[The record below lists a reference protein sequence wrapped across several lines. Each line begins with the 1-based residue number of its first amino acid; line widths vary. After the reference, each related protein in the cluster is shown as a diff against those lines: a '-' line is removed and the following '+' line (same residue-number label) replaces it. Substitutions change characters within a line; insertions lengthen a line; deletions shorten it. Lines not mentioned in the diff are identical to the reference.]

1 MIFCNRYEFNE
12 CFIFLKCPFMKFY
25 WGFLWRSRSIFLIGN
40 YKAKVR
46 GAMSVP
52 AQLDNNK
59 ETHGFLPGLWAC
71 FSRKFVYYR
80 FSGMPSIEK

>member
-1 MIFCNRYEFNE
+1 M
-12 CFIFLKCPFMKFY
+12 
-25 WGFLWRSRSIFLIGN
+25 
-40 YKAKVR
+40 R

-59 ETHGFLPGLWAC
+59 ESHGFLPGLWAC

-80 FSGMPSIEK
+80 FSGMPFPALKNNIGVQVDIEISQHCHEFIYR